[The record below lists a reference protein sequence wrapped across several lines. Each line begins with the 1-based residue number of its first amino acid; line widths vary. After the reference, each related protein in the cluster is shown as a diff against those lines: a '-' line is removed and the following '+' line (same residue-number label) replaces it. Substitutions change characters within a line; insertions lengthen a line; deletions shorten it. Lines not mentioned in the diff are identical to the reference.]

1 MTTVAFTLNG
11 APMSSDVKPRTHLG
25 DFVRDGQRLS
35 GTHLGCEHGVCGA
48 CTVEINGV
56 PARSC
61 LTLAVACGGAKV
73 TTIEGFDDDPI
84 MADLREAFTKYH
96 GLQCGFCTPGML
108 ITARDIVRRLP
119 HADEQTIRRELAGN
133 LCRCTGYVGIVNA
146 VASVIEKRNDQTGM
160 PAATAHAPAAAF
172 TTFEPAAPAPVASR
186 AAASARTA
194 ANDVPLRPGWTRF
207 DESFVIKKP
216 RAEVWE
222 LFNDVRRVAS
232 YLPGV
237 EVTDCGDTNVKGR
250 MVTKLGPIA
259 ASFAGSAAITR
270 DPANWSG
277 TIVGAGSD
285 GGSGSR
291 TRGEVAYKLDAVDQ
305 DAATRVAISVQY
317 NLQGSLAQFSRSSLA
332 QEFARQLVARFAA
345 NCSAQLGGAPAA
357 IPDSSLHVGS
367 LVRIVVGAWLKRIFC
382 RAP

>member
-1 MTTVAFTLNG
+1 MPTNKPSVASWRAIFAA
-11 APMSSDVKPRTHLG
+11 APAMS
-25 DFVRDGQRLS
+25 
-35 GTHLGCEHGVCGA
+35 A
-48 CTVEINGV
+48 
-56 PARSC
+56 
-61 LTLAVACGGAKV
+61 
-73 TTIEGFDDDPI
+73 
-84 MADLREAFTKYH
+84 
-96 GLQCGFCTPGML
+96 
-108 ITARDIVRRLP
+108 
-119 HADEQTIRRELAGN
+119 
-133 LCRCTGYVGIVNA
+133 IVNA